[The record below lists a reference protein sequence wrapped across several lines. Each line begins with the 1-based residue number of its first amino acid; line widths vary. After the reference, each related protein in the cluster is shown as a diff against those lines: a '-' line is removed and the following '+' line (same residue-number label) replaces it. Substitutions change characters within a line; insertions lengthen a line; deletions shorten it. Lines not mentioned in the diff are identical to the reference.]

1 MKKQTVVGMLGMTI
15 FGMSLHGV
23 SAMTEG
29 EQESLEKHHSKHKA
43 EWSYSGKS
51 GPSSWGELSSEYAL
65 CITGK
70 NQSPIDLTDLIEAE
84 LPPIEFNYSSDAK
97 EILNNGHSIQ
107 VNYADG
113 SSISVNGHE
122 FSLVQF
128 HFHAPSENQIDGK
141 SFPMEGHLVH
151 ADEDKN
157 LAVVAVMFEEGE
169 TNSAIADLWEQI
181 PDSAG
186 DTEQLSSSINAQ
198 ALLPE
203 SEDYYYF
210 NGSLT
215 TPPCTEGVTW
225 IVMKQP
231 VPVSKGQVE
240 AFAGVIGHPNNRPVQ
255 PLNARL
261 ILK

>member
-1 MKKQTVVGMLGMTI
+1 MAV
-15 FGMSLHGV
+15 FGISMHGAY
-23 SAMTEG
+23 AMTEG
-29 EQESLEKHHSKHKA
+29 EQEVLDKKHHSSHKA
-43 EWSYSGKS
+43 EWGYAGES
-51 GPSSWGELSSEYAL
+51 GPSHWGELSSEYAL
-65 CITGK
+65 CATGK
-70 NQSPIDLTDLIEAE
+70 NQSPINLTDLIEAE
-84 LPPIEFNYSSDAK
+84 LPTIEFNYSSDAK

-113 SSISVNGHE
+113 SSISVNDHE

-151 ADEDKN
+151 ADAGKN
-157 LAVVAVMFEEGE
+157 LAVVAVMFELGE
-169 TNSAIADLWEQI
+169 ANSAIVDLWEQM

-186 DTEQLSSSINAQ
+186 DTEQLSSSINAE
-198 ALLPE
+198 ALLPK
-203 SEDYYYF
+203 SKDYYHF

-231 VPVSKGQVE
+231 VTVSKKQVD
-240 AFAGVIGHPNNRPVQ
+240 AFVRVVGHPNNRPVQ
-255 PLNARL
+255 PVNARF